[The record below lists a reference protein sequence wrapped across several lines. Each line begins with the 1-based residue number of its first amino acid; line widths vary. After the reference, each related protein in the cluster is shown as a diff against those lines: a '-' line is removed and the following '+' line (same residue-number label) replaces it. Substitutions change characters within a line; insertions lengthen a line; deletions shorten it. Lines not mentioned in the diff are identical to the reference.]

1 MNHPRD
7 SIERHCREVIRQCLN
22 IAEEKGDH
30 YVAIHKDEDTF
41 LANDVSYGAGHI
53 WGEVPAEEESYEEDE
68 DYEETEDYEEY
79 EEYEEEE
86 TVYEDE
92 PEEGEW

>member
-1 MNHPRD
+1 MVF
-7 SIERHCREVIRQCLN
+7 I
-22 IAEEKGDH
+22 
-30 YVAIHKDEDTF
+30 IHKDEDTF